1 MQSIGK
7 DKAPGIDGYN
17 ALFFK
22 HTWKIVKKDV
32 VKAVIDFFTKGKLFK
47 PFNFTLVSLLL
58 KVQNPQTVKEYRPIA
73 CCTVIYKIISMVIT
87 RRMHDVMADIIYES
101 QSGFI
106 PGRKISNNI
115 VLAHELVKSYTRKNI
130 SPRSM
135 LKIDLQK
142 AYDSVE
148 WSFLE

>member
-1 MQSIGK
+1 MQSIGN

-47 PFNFTLVSLLL
+47 PFNGTLVSLLP

-73 CCTVIYKIISMVIT
+73 CYIVIYKIIS
-87 RRMHDVMADIIYES
+87 
-101 QSGFI
+101 
-106 PGRKISNNI
+106 K
-115 VLAHELVKSYTRKNI
+115 
-130 SPRSM
+130 
-135 LKIDLQK
+135 
-142 AYDSVE
+142 
-148 WSFLE
+148 